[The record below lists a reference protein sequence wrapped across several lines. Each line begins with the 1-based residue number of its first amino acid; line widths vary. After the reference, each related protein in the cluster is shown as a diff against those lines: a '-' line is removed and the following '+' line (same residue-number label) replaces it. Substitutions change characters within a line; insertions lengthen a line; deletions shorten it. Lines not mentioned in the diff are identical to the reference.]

1 MFRYDLTL
9 KYMYGAKQVYSSA
22 SIRHLIAY
30 LSRTRPSSRSAAGPH
45 QATGTT
51 ASSDQ
56 GAVQKRA
63 THATGALQR
72 CFAIGPGRVEA
83 SVYPYTIAVYSI
95 TPVDRRLSRRLPSP
109 PHLSRPPA
117 LLCSQRAV
125 LYSPR
130 RQPRETPLSA
140 PVTPRPRSLV
150 RLHDHHRVH
159 SIIHNHCHGWSS
171 GALVANTA
179 FTTAPPNN

>member
-1 MFRYDLTL
+1 VRNECTVRLPFAT
-9 KYMYGAKQVYSSA
+9 SSHISYA
-22 SIRHLIAY
+22 RGQAA
-30 LSRTRPSSRSAAGPH
+30 RSAAGPH

-72 CFAIGPGRVEA
+72 CFAIGRCLHLQLLLLPGRVEA
-83 SVYPYTIAVYSI
+83 SVYPYTIAVYST

-125 LYSPR
+125 LSSPQ

-159 SIIHNHCHGWSS
+159 SIILNHCHGWSS

-179 FTTAPPNN
+179 FTTAPPNH